1 VAFLLAPM
9 AVEVTAAE
17 ARGRMDPGMEVMRQ
31 NSRPLD
37 RLRRVEYVPEQ
48 VGAATSPVRGVPLE

>member
-1 VAFLLAPM
+1 
-9 AVEVTAAE
+9 
-17 ARGRMDPGMEVMRQ
+17 MEVMRQ